1 MIVQEPRDVVR
12 GDIER
17 IELDPELLASVRAN
31 RSAMLAALNAAEGPI
46 YGVNTGMGRLAGVR
60 LSAAQQAEHQRNL
73 LVGRAV
79 GGPPWLSPELT
90 RALLIMRLHSFL
102 RPEPAVSAELVS
114 FLVDRLNDGFIPA
127 VPRGGLGSSGEII
140 PLAHAFQTF
149 LGLGSVLEDGAV
161 VPAAEALRCRGVKPF
176 ELGPKEGAS
185 LIQGSPLAQAYAWT
199 NSGSVH
205 QLVDLQTLC
214 AAIAVDVLG
223 APRSVYEYSIPNPH
237 VTAVLADVTTL
248 TWRGAV
254 RPDLVQAPVSVRV
267 GPRVIGFLDQVCA
280 NLMDTLRESWDTP
293 GDSPSF
299 VDGAF
304 VPTTGYHA
312 ADLGLR
318 MDAVKAAL
326 VHVGEVSVQR
336 MHRLLDPQF
345 SGLPA
350 QLAVDPGPQA
360 GLTPLHKRAVGEL
373 HSLRRLASPATIG
386 SLDTSAGQEDVQAFA
401 WAAGA
406 ELRTAIGHLFTITAC
421 ELIAGAQARY
431 LAPGD
436 GAKRLAGPYRW
447 IAATVPPVLVDRP
460 LGPDVDRLVA
470 VCRETYIDD
479 LTELA

>member
-1 MIVQEPRDVVR
+1 
-12 GDIER
+12 
-17 IELDPELLASVRAN
+17 N
-31 RSAMLAALNAAEGPI
+31 RSAMLAALDSAEGPM

-90 RALLIMRLHSFL
+90 RALMIMRLRSFL
-102 RPEPAVSAELVS
+102 RPEAAVSAELVS
-114 FLVDRLNDGFIPA
+114 FLVDRLNDGFTPA

-149 LGLGSVLEDGAV
+149 IGLGSVLEDGAV
-161 VPAAEALRCRGVKPF
+161 VSAAEALRQRGVQPF

-185 LIQGSPLAQAYAWT
+185 LIQGSPLAQAYAWQL
-199 NSGSVH
+199 SGSVH

-214 AAIAVDVLG
+214 AAIAVDVMG
-223 APRSVYEYSIPNPH
+223 APRAVYQYSIPNPH
-237 VTAVLADVTTL
+237 VTAVLADVTRL
-248 TWRGAV
+248 TWGAAA
-254 RPDLVQAPVSVRV
+254 RPGVVQAPVSVRV
-267 GPRVIGFLDQVCA
+267 GPRVIGFLDQVSA
-280 NLMDTLRESWDTP
+280 DLVATLRESWDTP

-318 MDAVKAAL
+318 MDAVKAAV
-326 VHVGEVSVQR
+326 VHLGEVAVQR
-336 MHRLLDPQF
+336 LHRLLDPQF

-373 HSLRRLASPATIG
+373 HALRRLAAPATIG

-406 ELRTAIGHLFTITAC
+406 ELETAIGHLFAITAC
-421 ELIAGAQARY
+421 ELIAGAQARH
-431 LAPGD
+431 LAEGD
-436 GAKRLAGPYRW
+436 GASGLAGAYRW

-460 LGPDVDRLVA
+460 LGPDVERLVA
-470 VCRETYIDD
+470 VCRETYLDD
-479 LTELA
+479 LKDL

>member
-1 MIVQEPRDVVR
+1 MVREPGDVVR
-12 GDIER
+12 GEPGW
-17 IELDPELLASVRAN
+17 IELDPGLLASVRAN
-31 RSAMLAALNAAEGPI
+31 RAAMLAALDAAEGPV

-90 RALLIMRLHSFL
+90 RALLLTRLHSFL

-114 FLVDRLNDGFIPA
+114 FLADRLNDGFTPA
-127 VPRGGLGSSGEII
+127 VPKGGLGSAGEII

-161 VPAAEALRCRGVKPF
+161 VPAAEALRRRGVEPF

-185 LIQGSPLAQAYAWT
+185 LIQGSPLAEAYAWT
-199 NSGSVH
+199 TSGSVH
-205 QLVDLQTLC
+205 RMVDLQTLC

-223 APRSVYEYSIPNPH
+223 APREVYGYRVPNPH
-237 VTAVLADVTTL
+237 TTAVLTDVQRL
-248 TWRGAV
+248 TRGAAV
-254 RPDLVQAPVSVRV
+254 RPGLVQAPVSVRV
-267 GPRVIGFLDQVCA
+267 GPRVIGFLDQVNA
-280 NLMDTLRESWDTP
+280 ELKATLGESWATP

-326 VHVGEVSVQR
+326 VHVGEIAVQR
-336 MHRLLDPQF
+336 THRLLDPQF

-373 HSLRRLASPATIG
+373 HSLRRLAAPATVG

-406 ELRTAIGHLFTITAC
+406 ELETAIGHLFAITAC
-421 ELIAGAQARY
+421 ELIAGAQARH
-431 LAPGD
+431 LADGD
-436 GAKRLAGPYRW
+436 GAPGLAGAYRW

-470 VCRETYIDD
+470 ACREAGFDD
-479 LTELA
+479 PGEIG

>member
-1 MIVQEPRDVVR
+1 MIAREPGDVVR
-12 GDIER
+12 GDVER
-17 IELDPELLASVRAN
+17 IELDPALLASVRAN
-31 RSAMLAALNAAEGPI
+31 RSAMLAALDSAEGPI

-60 LSAAQQAEHQRNL
+60 LSVAQQAEHQRNL

-79 GGPPWLSPELT
+79 GGPPWLTPEMT
-90 RALLIMRLHSFL
+90 RALMIMRLRGFL
-102 RPEPAVSAELVS
+102 RPEAAVSAELVS
-114 FLVDRLNDGFIPA
+114 FLADRLNDGFVPA

-149 LGLGSVLEDGAV
+149 IGLGSVLEDGAV
-161 VPAAEALRCRGVKPF
+161 VPAAEALRRRGVPPF

-185 LIQGSPLAQAYAWT
+185 LIQGSPLAQAYAWQA
-199 NSGSVH
+199 SGSVH

-214 AAIAVDVLG
+214 AAIAVDVTG
-223 APRSVYEYSIPNPH
+223 APSSVYRYAIPNPH
-237 VTAVLADVTTL
+237 VTAVLAELSTL
-248 TWRGAV
+248 ISGATP
-254 RPDLVQAPVSVRV
+254 RPEVVQAPVSVRV

-280 NLMDTLRESWDTP
+280 DLMNTLRESWDTP

-318 MDAVKAAL
+318 MDAVKAAV
-326 VHVGEVSVQR
+326 VHVGEISVQR

-373 HSLRRLASPATIG
+373 HSLRRLAAPATIG

-406 ELRTAIGHLFTITAC
+406 ELETAIGHLFAITAC
-421 ELIAGAQARY
+421 ELIAGAQARH
-431 LAPGD
+431 LGKGD
-436 GAKRLAGPYRW
+436 GAPGLAGAYRW

-470 VCRETYIDD
+470 VCRETCVDRLTD
-479 LTELA
+479 L